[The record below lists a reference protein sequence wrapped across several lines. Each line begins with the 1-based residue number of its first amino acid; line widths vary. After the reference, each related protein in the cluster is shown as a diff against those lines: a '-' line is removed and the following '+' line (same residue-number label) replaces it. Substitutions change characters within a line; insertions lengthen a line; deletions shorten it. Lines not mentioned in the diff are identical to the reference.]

1 MTWWMYALLGALT
14 WGVHYNLIA
23 KSMTEASPIT
33 IYFIPNI
40 LLVLTLPVW
49 YKILVSDIQ
58 NLIVASN
65 EVRISVVLMMFTSI
79 LGTVAVYKAIH
90 MSNATYASLIEIAY
104 PIFVAI
110 FAYLIFKENHLS
122 WEVMIGGAFIMVG
135 TILVIINS

>member
-23 KSMTEASPIT
+23 KSMTEASPLT

-40 LLVLTLPVW
+40 LLLITLPFW
-49 YKILVSDIQ
+49 YKTVISDIQ
-58 NLIVASN
+58 NLLTTSN
-65 EVRISVVLMMFTSI
+65 EVRVSVVLMMFTSI

-104 PIFVAI
+104 PIFVAL
-110 FAYLIFKENHLS
+110 FAYLIFKENHLT
-122 WEVMIGGAFIMVG
+122 WEVMLGGAFILVG